1 MHPDKCMAEKSTVV
15 APNSRAASVA
25 VPTCDRRSGG
35 EVRDG
40 FGLSR
45 EGVLPHRKGVTAGLR
60 R

>member
-1 MHPDKCMAEKSTVV
+1 MAEKSTVV